1 MRALP
6 PSLLLLF
13 PAALLATVIVACS
26 SQPAEPPAPTYR
38 PVATTK
44 ELMDALDVIA
54 DAFWEPVG
62 TVMTQ
67 EGTFEKAPSTD
78 EEWKAVRNNAVMI
91 RETGSMLLHPAKAG
105 GNAEWIK
112 QANALIETT
121 DRAIKTID
129 AKDPKKLF
137 DVGAEVYEACV
148 NCHRQFH
155 PDIVNVK

>member
-1 MRALP
+1 MRTFPL
-6 PSLLLLF
+6 SFLRLF
-13 PAALLATVIVACS
+13 PAALLASLIVAC

-38 PVATTK
+38 PIATTK
-44 ELMDALDVIA
+44 ELMEALDPIA
-54 DAFWEPVG
+54 DGFWEPVG

-67 EGTFEKAPSTD
+67 EGTFDKAPSTD
-78 EEWKAVRNNAVMI
+78 EEWAAVRSHAIMV
-91 RETGSMLLHPAKAG
+91 REAGSMLLHPSKAG

-121 DRAIKTID
+121 DRAIKAID
-129 AKDPKKLF
+129 AKDPKALF

-155 PDIVNVK
+155 PDIVKVR